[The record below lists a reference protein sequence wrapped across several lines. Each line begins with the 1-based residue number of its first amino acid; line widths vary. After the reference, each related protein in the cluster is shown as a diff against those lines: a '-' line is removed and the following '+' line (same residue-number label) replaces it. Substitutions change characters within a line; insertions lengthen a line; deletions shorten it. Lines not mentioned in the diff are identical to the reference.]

1 MPMHECVYRSAYVN
15 IKVNKRQLLGYM
27 LFLSGDKEKS
37 YFYIVCDK
45 IYTSK
50 QHNNGRELHNTN
62 HV

>member
-1 MPMHECVYRSAYVN
+1 VYRSAYVN

-37 YFYIVCDK
+37 YFYIVCDT

-50 QHNNGRELHNTN
+50 QHNNGREIHNTN